1 MIYFGI
7 DDCCIKFRY
16 FVFQLL
22 QQCASNTEQ
31 IGGRDTDN
39 ALDLIEEQ
47 GKDNTI
53 GLKQGQG
60 AHYTPDPKEEQY
72 TDKAPNIKGG
82 QGPDNTCALKAK
94 QGKHYSSG
102 SDTNK
107 TQSAGSSCGRKHK
120 RSTNTLVHDKP
131 PLKRSRGS
139 VTTDSANVGEETTP
153 GGDTTVKRSRRTR
166 KPTFSSSEW
175 ATPHT
180 SPPRHRGV
188 KEEVHTGHGCPLSQQ
203 SERPPGR
210 DTGDTGDTG
219 PAGEPCPPPGQFK
232 HESDVP
238 SKTSILNDALEPAE
252 AVIKQDID
260 VDQDTPDSVAPEAE
274 LTGATERPK
283 MTPPGNRIWTKPNK
297 FNPFEDDTII
307 PYNDT
312 AGKGC

>member
-1 MIYFGI
+1 M
-7 DDCCIKFRY
+7 
-16 FVFQLL
+16 
-22 QQCASNTEQ
+22 
-31 IGGRDTDN
+31 GGQGTDN
-39 ALDLIEEQ
+39 TLDLIEEQ

-60 AHYTPDPKEEQY
+60 ANYTPDPKKESC
-72 TDKAPNIKGG
+72 TDNAPDFKGE
-82 QGPDNTCALKAK
+82 QGPDKTRALKEN
-94 QGKHYSSG
+94 QGKHHSSG

-107 TQSAGSSCGRKHK
+107 TQSAGSNCGRKHK
-120 RSTNTLVHDKP
+120 RSTNTVVDDKP
-131 PLKRSRGS
+131 PMKRSRGS

-175 ATPHT
+175 ATPHR

-188 KEEVHTGHGCPLSQQ
+188 KEEVHTGHGCPLRQR
-203 SERPPGR
+203 SERHLGR
-210 DTGDTGDTG
+210 DPGDTGDRG

-232 HESDVP
+232 HESEDP

-252 AVIKQDID
+252 AVIKQDTD
-260 VDQDTPDSVAPEAE
+260 ADQDAPDSAVPEAE
-274 LTGATERPK
+274 PTGATDRSK
-283 MTPPGNRIWTKPNK
+283 MTPPGNRTSTKPNI